1 MNEKIYEWKENR
13 IMFDFSTDLSSIN
26 DTTILLRLSLAVLLG
41 GLIGFERGRAGRPA
55 GLRTHI
61 LVCLGSTLAI
71 MTNQYIFEK
80 YGVSDP
86 SRMAGQVISGIGF
99 LGAGTIIVTG
109 RHQVKGLTTA
119 AGLWATACMGLA
131 IGIGFYKA
139 AIVSCVFIA
148 FATVVLHRLDNIML
162 SKSKVLDIYIE
173 INKTASITSVLDTV
187 KSYMVHIESIEMV
200 KPTYDSNAAI
210 AAIMTLRLK
219 QKRVRLDVLAKI
231 CAIEGV
237 SFAEEI

>member
-1 MNEKIYEWKENR
+1 
-13 IMFDFSTDLSSIN
+13 MFEFSSNLSSIN
-26 DTTILLRLSLAVLLG
+26 DTTIILRLILSMVLG
-41 GLIGFERGRAGRPA
+41 GVIGFERGRTGRPA

-61 LVCLGSTLAI
+61 LVCLGSALAI
-71 MTNQYIFEK
+71 MTNQYIFQV

-86 SRMAGQVISGIGF
+86 TRMASQVISGIGF

-139 AIVSCVFIA
+139 AIVACILISFS
-148 FATVVLHRLDNIML
+148 TVVLHRLDNYML

-173 INKTASITSVLDTV
+173 ISNSASITTVLDTM
-187 KSYMVHIESIEMV
+187 KTFMVSVDSIEMV
-200 KPTYDSNAAI
+200 KPTYGTNASA

-219 QKRVRLDVLAKI
+219 QKRVRLDILAKI
-231 CAIEGV
+231 CTIDGV
-237 SFAEEI
+237 EFAEEI

>member
-1 MNEKIYEWKENR
+1 
-13 IMFDFSTDLSSIN
+13 MFDFSTDLLSIN
-26 DTTILLRLSLAVLLG
+26 DTTIVLRLVLSVLLG
-41 GLIGFERGRAGRPA
+41 GIIGFERGRTGRPA

-71 MTNQYIFEK
+71 MTNQYVYQV

-86 SRMAGQVISGIGF
+86 TRLAAQVISGIGF

-119 AGLWATACMGLA
+119 AGLWASACMGIA

-139 AIVSCVFIA
+139 AVLSCFLIT
-148 FATVVLHRLDNIML
+148 FTTVVLHRLDNLVL
-162 SKSKVLDIYIE
+162 SKSKVLDLYIE
-173 INKTASITSVLDTV
+173 FNNSASITSVLDTM
-187 KSYMVHIESIEMV
+187 KTFMVHIDSIEMV
-200 KPTYDSNAAI
+200 KPNYGANSSV

-219 QKRVRLDVLAKI
+219 QKRVRLEMVAKI
-231 CAIEGV
+231 SAIDGV
-237 SFAEEI
+237 ELVEEI

>member
-1 MNEKIYEWKENR
+1 
-13 IMFDFSTDLSSIN
+13 MFDFTTDLASIN
-26 DTTILLRLSLAVLLG
+26 DTTIILRLLLAVILG
-41 GLIGFERGRAGRPA
+41 GIIGFERGRAGRPA

-61 LVCLGSTLAI
+61 LVCLGATLA
-71 MTNQYIFEK
+71 MMVNQYVYEV

-86 SRMAGQVISGIGF
+86 TRLAAQVISGIGF

-139 AIVSCVFIA
+139 AVFTCILIA
-148 FATVVLHRLDNIML
+148 FVTIVLHRLDNIAL
-162 SKSKVLDIYIE
+162 SKSKVLDVYLE
-173 INKTASITSVLDTV
+173 LNKSTSITAVLDVLKASEVSVDAVELT
-187 KSYMVHIESIEMV
+187 KPSYD
-200 KPTYDSNAAI
+200 PNASV

-219 QKRVRLDVLAKI
+219 RKRVRLDVITAI
-231 CAIEGV
+231 CAIDGV
-237 SFAEEI
+237 EFAEEI

>member
-1 MNEKIYEWKENR
+1 
-13 IMFDFSTDLSSIN
+13 MFHFSTNLTEIN
-26 DTTILLRLSLAVLLG
+26 DTTILLRLIMAVILG
-41 GLIGFERGRAGRPA
+41 GIIGLERGRAGRPA

-71 MTNQYIFEK
+71 MTNQYVFQEF
-80 YGVSDP
+80 GVGDP
-86 SRMAGQVISGIGF
+86 TRMAAQVISGIGF

-139 AIVSCVFIA
+139 AILGCILIA
-148 FATVVLHRLDNIML
+148 FATVVLHRIDNFML
-162 SKSKVLDIYIE
+162 SKSKILDIYIE
-173 INKTASITSVLDTV
+173 FATNGSISAILDII
-187 KSYMVHIESIEMV
+187 KSYKVEIEAIEMI
-200 KPTYDSNAAI
+200 KPTYNTNSSV

-219 QKRVRLDVLAKI
+219 EKKVRIDVVAKI
-231 CAIEGV
+231 CSIEGV
-237 SFAEEI
+237 EFAEEI

>member
-1 MNEKIYEWKENR
+1 
-13 IMFDFSTDLSSIN
+13 MFEFSNNLSSIN
-26 DTTILLRLSLAVLLG
+26 DTSILLRLLMAVLCG
-41 GLIGFERGRAGRPA
+41 GIIGFERGKAGRPA

-71 MTNQYIFEK
+71 LTNQYVFETF
-80 YGVSDP
+80 GGSDP
-86 SRMAGQVISGIGF
+86 TRLGAQVISGIGF

-139 AIVSCVFIA
+139 AIIGCILIFFS
-148 FATVVLHRLDNIML
+148 TVVLHRLDNIML
-162 SKSKVLDIYIE
+162 SKSKVMDVYIE
-173 INKTASITSVLDTV
+173 FNKSASITSVLDNM
-187 KSYMVHIESIEMV
+187 KQQEYSIDSIEMV
-200 KPTYDSNAAI
+200 KPSYGSEALG

-219 QKRVRLDVLAKI
+219 QKKVRIDVISKISELD
-231 CAIEGV
+231 GV
-237 SFAEEI
+237 KFVEEI

>member
-1 MNEKIYEWKENR
+1 
-13 IMFDFSTDLSSIN
+13 MFNFSSDLNSIN
-26 DTTILLRLSLAVLLG
+26 DTSIALRLVLAVLLG
-41 GLIGFERGRAGRPA
+41 GTIGFERGRSGRPA

-61 LVCLGSTLAI
+61 LVCLGSALAV
-71 MTNQYIFEK
+71 MTNQYIYEF

-86 SRMAGQVISGIGF
+86 TRMAAQVISGIGF

-139 AIVSCVFIA
+139 AIITCLLIVFT
-148 FATVVLHRLDNIML
+148 TVVLHRLDNYML
-162 SKSKVLDIYIE
+162 SKSKVLDIYLE
-173 INKTASITSVLDTV
+173 FNGAASITSVLEAV
-187 KSYMVHIESIEMV
+187 KAFEVHIESIEMV
-200 KPTYDSNAAI
+200 KPSYGANANV

-219 QKRVRLDVLAKI
+219 QKRVRMEVVAKV
-231 CAIEGV
+231 CALEGV
-237 SFAEEI
+237 EFAEEI

>member
-1 MNEKIYEWKENR
+1 
-13 IMFDFSTDLSSIN
+13 MFEFSSDLSSIN
-26 DTTILLRLSLAVLLG
+26 DTTILLRLFLAVVLG
-41 GLIGFERGRAGRPA
+41 GAIGFERGRAGRPA

-71 MTNQYIFEK
+71 MTNQYVFQE
-80 YGVSDP
+80 YGISDP
-86 SRMAGQVISGIGF
+86 TRLGAQVISGIGF

-139 AIVSCVFIA
+139 AIIACVFIA
-148 FATVVLHRLDNIML
+148 FATVVLHRLDNMML
-162 SKSKVLDIYIE
+162 SKSKILDIYIE
-173 INKTASITSVLDTV
+173 FNKSASITSVLDTM
-187 KSYMVHIESIEMV
+187 KSLMVQIDSIELV
-200 KPTYDSNAAI
+200 KPSYDANARV

-219 QKRVRLDVLAKI
+219 EKRVRLDVVAKI
-231 CAIEGV
+231 CAIDGV
-237 SFAEEI
+237 EFAEEI

>member
-1 MNEKIYEWKENR
+1 
-13 IMFDFSTDLSSIN
+13 MFDFSTDLATVN
-26 DTTILLRLSLAVLLG
+26 DTSIMLRLVMSVLFG
-41 GLIGFERGRAGRPA
+41 GIIGYERGRAGRPA

-71 MTNQYIFEK
+71 LTNQYVYQT
-80 YGVSDP
+80 YGISDP
-86 SRMAGQVISGIGF
+86 TRLGAQVISGIGF

-139 AIVSCVFIA
+139 AI
-148 FATVVLHRLDNIML
+148 FACGLIFFSTVVLHRLDNEML
-162 SKSKVLDIYIE
+162 SKSKVMDIYIE
-173 INKTASITSVLDTV
+173 FKKSASVTNVLDAIKAFSV
-187 KSYMVHIESIEMV
+187 QIDAIEMV
-200 KPTYDSNAAI
+200 KPTYDTNASV

-219 QKRVRLDVLAKI
+219 EKRVRMEIIANV
-231 CAIEGV
+231 CAIDGV
-237 SFAEEI
+237 AFAEEI